1 VESSSSSVAE
11 PSRVDEHAAR
21 QAPRRERETQAR
33 QAAVRFVEQ
42 HVPSCR
48 QASRCLQLSPRTLAS
63 WRRRQA
69 CDELIARP
77 RGRAVREAS
86 REERAVVAAILEE
99 TGPRLGV
106 PALQTCCP
114 ETPRCVLQHLV
125 RDRRRQFQAEHRLVV
140 ETLHWKR
147 PGSVWAIDHSQPPR
161 PIEGRYEQILAV
173 RDLASGMQLA
183 WSPVEGATA
192 EEALPVL
199 QSLAMNHGPPLL
211 LKSDNGSAFKSGAF
225 AAWLEEWRIVP
236 LFSPVRMPRFN
247 GSCEA
252 GIGGAKRRTEQLAAR
267 RGEYLDWSANDLF
280 AAQEWA
286 NHDHYPS
293 GLAAGTPAERFAARR
308 PFDPNERDAFRQAV
322 VQFERQFNHDV
333 CIAGD
338 AMTDALRAAHHR
350 RAVRRALVEFGY
362 LDITRRSI
370 PQPIQTAKCA
380 RIT

>member
-1 VESSSSSVAE
+1 
-11 PSRVDEHAAR
+11 
-21 QAPRRERETQAR
+21 
-33 QAAVRFVEQ
+33 
-42 HVPSCR
+42 
-48 QASRCLQLSPRTLAS
+48 
-63 WRRRQA
+63 
-69 CDELIARP
+69 
-77 RGRAVREAS
+77 
-86 REERAVVAAILEE
+86 
-99 TGPRLGV
+99 
-106 PALQTCCP
+106 
-114 ETPRCVLQHLV
+114 
-125 RDRRRQFQAEHRLVV
+125 
-140 ETLHWKR
+140 
-147 PGSVWAIDHSQPPR
+147 
-161 PIEGRYEQILAV
+161 
-173 RDLASGMQLA
+173 MQLP

-199 QSLAMNHGPPLL
+199 QSLARNHGPPLL

-286 NHDHYPS
+286 NHDHYPH
-293 GLAAGTPAERFAARR
+293 GFAAGTPAERFAAR
-308 PFDPNERDAFRQAV
+308 PAIDSTERDAFRQAV
-322 VQFERQFNHDV
+322 VQFERQINHHA

-338 AMTDALRAAHHR
+338 ALTDALRVAHHR
-350 RAVRRALVEFGY
+350 RAVRQALVELGC

-370 PQPIQTAKCA
+370 PQPLQTAKCA